1 MKITI
6 KLILLFLLISK
17 IGFSQDSL
25 CVHSTDGNTNAK
37 GIKISLSFPCN
48 WIKTESSSSSQIFKF
63 LKKDD
68 ESKILTSISID
79 ITDLPDG
86 LSLSEA
92 KEFLKPEVLSDGT
105 GAILSSKSL
114 TVDKISGKQI
124 IRKDAKNN
132 FYRIFNYFFYKNKL
146 VSITYSAIFGS
157 EVNVKDYFALFDT
170 FLSKSKFK

>member
-1 MKITI
+1 MKIAI

-17 IGFSQDSL
+17 MGFSQDSL
-25 CVHSTDGNTNAK
+25 CVHVTDGNANAK
-37 GIKISLSFPCN
+37 GIKISLSFPCD
-48 WIKTESSSSSQIFKF
+48 WIKMKNESSSQIFKF
-63 LKKDD
+63 LKKDE
-68 ESKILTSISID
+68 ESKTLTSISLD

-92 KEFLKPEVLSDGT
+92 KEFLKPEVLSDGA
-105 GAILSSKSL
+105 GAIISSKSL
-114 TVDKISGKQI
+114 TVDKIIGKQI

-146 VSITYSAIFGS
+146 VSITYYAILSS

-170 FLSKSKFK
+170 FLGKSKFK

>member
-1 MKITI
+1 MKISI

-25 CVHSTDGNTNAK
+25 CVHSTDENAK
-37 GIKISLSFPCN
+37 SKGLKISLSFPCD
-48 WIKTESSSSSQIFKF
+48 WVKMESNSSTQIFKF

-68 ESKILTSISID
+68 ESKILTSVSID

-114 TVDKISGKQI
+114 TVDKMSGKQI

>member
-6 KLILLFLLISK
+6 KVIFLFLLITNT
-17 IGFSQDSL
+17 GFSQDSL
-25 CVHSTDGNTNAK
+25 CTHSTDGNAKAK
-37 GIKISLSFPCN
+37 GLKISLSYACD
-48 WIKTESSSSSQIFKF
+48 WVKMESNSADQIFKF

-68 ESKILTSISID
+68 ELKILTAISID
-79 ITDLPDG
+79 IANLPDR

-92 KEFLKPEVLSDGT
+92 KEFLKPEVLTDGT
-105 GAILSSKSL
+105 GTILSSKSS
-114 TVDKISGKQI
+114 TVDKISGSQI
-124 IRKDAKNN
+124 IRKDTKNN